1 MKESPIFART
11 YDLLLWLIPQ
21 TLKFPREHRFT
32 MAQRVQDVALDFQER
47 IIEAAL
53 SDDQREDDHLA
64 RADVALTKLRF
75 YLRLCKDLQL
85 LSLGQY
91 EHVSRMVVEVGK
103 LLGGWRK
110 KLIGTGQKKPCAAWR
125 LVEQQSEQ
133 RPLRLPQQEQPRQP

>member
-21 TLKFPREHRFT
+21 TLKFRREHRFT
-32 MAQRVQDVALDFQER
+32 MAKRVQDVALDFQER

-53 SDDQREDDHLA
+53 SDKQRQDDHLA
-64 RADVALTKLRF
+64 QADVVLTKLRL

-91 EHVSRMVVEVGK
+91 EHVSRMVVEIGK

-110 KLIGTGQKKPCAAWR
+110 KFIGTGQ
-125 LVEQQSEQ
+125 
-133 RPLRLPQQEQPRQP
+133 

>member
-1 MKESPIFART
+1 VKESPIFART

-47 IIEAAL
+47 IIEGAL
-53 SDDQREDDHLA
+53 SDAQRQNDHLA
-64 RADVALTKLRF
+64 QADVDLTKLRL

-91 EHVSRMVVEVGK
+91 EHVSRMMVEIGK
-103 LLGGWRK
+103 LLGGWRRK
-110 KLIGTGQKKPCAAWR
+110 FVGTG
-125 LVEQQSEQ
+125 
-133 RPLRLPQQEQPRQP
+133 

>member
-1 MKESPIFART
+1 VKESPIFART

-47 IIEAAL
+47 IIEAGL
-53 SDDQREDDHLA
+53 SNGQRQDDHLS
-64 RADVALTKLRF
+64 RADVDLTKLRF

-91 EHVSRMVVEVGK
+91 EHVSRMVMEIGK

-110 KLIGTGQKKPCAAWR
+110 KFVK
-125 LVEQQSEQ
+125 
-133 RPLRLPQQEQPRQP
+133 

>member
-1 MKESPIFART
+1 VKESPIFART

-47 IIEAAL
+47 IIEAGL
-53 SDDQREDDHLA
+53 SDDQRQDDYLA
-64 RADVALTKLRF
+64 RADVDLTKLRL

-91 EHVSRMVVEVGK
+91 EHVSRMLVEIGK

-110 KLIGTGQKKPCAAWR
+110 KLA
-125 LVEQQSEQ
+125 LS
-133 RPLRLPQQEQPRQP
+133 

>member
-11 YDLLLWLIPQ
+11 YALLLWLIPQ
-21 TLKFPREHRFT
+21 TLKFRREHRFT
-32 MAQRVQDVALDFQER
+32 MAKRVQDVALDFQER

-53 SDDQREDDHLA
+53 NDAEHQDDRLA
-64 RADVALTKLRF
+64 QADIDLTKLRF
-75 YLRLCKDLQL
+75 YLRLCKDLEL

-91 EHVSRMVVEVGK
+91 EHVSRMAVEIGN

-110 KLIGTGQKKPCAAWR
+110 KFIGTGQKKPCAAWR

-133 RPLRLPQQEQPRQP
+133 RPLRLPQQEHPR

>member
-32 MAQRVQDVALDFQER
+32 MAQRVQDVALDFHER
-47 IIEAAL
+47 IIEAGL
-53 SDDQREDDHLA
+53 SNGQRRGDHLA
-64 RADVALTKLRF
+64 RADVDLTKLRF

-91 EHVSRMVVEVGK
+91 EHVSKMVVEIGR

-110 KLIGTGQKKPCAAWR
+110 KLAKK
-125 LVEQQSEQ
+125 
-133 RPLRLPQQEQPRQP
+133 

>member
-1 MKESPIFART
+1 MKESPIFVRT

-32 MAQRVQDVALDFQER
+32 MARRVQDVALDFQER

-53 SDDQREDDHLA
+53 SDEQHQDDYLA
-64 RADVALTKLRF
+64 CSDVDLTKLRF

-85 LSLGQY
+85 LSLSQY
-91 EHVSRMVVEVGK
+91 EHVSRMVAEIGK

-110 KLIGTGQKKPCAAWR
+110 KLAP
-125 LVEQQSEQ
+125 S
-133 RPLRLPQQEQPRQP
+133 